1 MWGLWELFLLFLQI
15 SVSLKLSENLKFALK
30 KYLLTFTIN
39 LVMTVYDKFDKHFW
53 YTFFKNFN
61 G

>member
-53 YTFFKNFN
+53 YTFF
-61 G
+61 